1 MESSIL
7 TTSFPEIYMPCPF
20 AGEADKGGTSG
31 TNRSNKFPD
40 TKSAANVNMRTG
52 FPSVYTQSRA
62 ANGKYLSRPDMNQL
76 GYMATVGTFRR
87 QAGCL
92 NEYSTS
98 FANLVGGYPKGAVLD
113 YAVKESGSIV
123 EVWKIVSLEDGNKTQ
138 PNADT
143 IADFK
148 SGVDGKKWLKVA
160 ADFEY
165 IENVRTECRRH
176 TDTSVSAE
184 RTRAERVEA
193 QKIDSED
200 ALNYFTSAHNQ
211 RQGQHDGTAKDASGN
226 AVRTH
231 NNGAVT
237 GHVHTNVYTKDEIDE
252 MLIEAG
258 GSEYTS
264 GVDQEGG
271 FHNGTYSR
279 ISSGSSFIEKGHF
292 HSDYAKCN
300 TGSSNQFDGTAYSSS
315 DGSTTTNSLSEVKRG
330 HVHTN
335 LVDRSEV
342 YTKIE
347 CNSNFAR
354 GSSSTVGA
362 ADGTARNS
370 SDGIVVP
377 TFSGD
382 PARGSYLGVTKGHYH
397 TNYATTEYVK
407 NIFSSME
414 SGVSVTEESNSMY
427 IELPNDCIIQCG
439 TANYSKGDVGSVTT
453 KVSRPFYANVRC
465 QTGSSGDDNDYGI
478 GCYATI
484 KKLEWYVYYRR
495 NVWNENSTL
504 YWIVV
509 GFK

>member
-1 MESSIL
+1 MEASVL

-113 YAVKESGSIV
+113 YAVKESGSII
-123 EVWKIVSLEDGNKTQ
+123 EVWKIVSLEDTNTTQ
-138 PNADT
+138 PNEDT

-165 IENVRTECRRH
+165 INNVKNECIDH
-176 TDTSVSAE
+176 TDDSVSAE
-184 RTRAERVEA
+184 RTRAESVEA

-200 ALNYFTSAHNQ
+200 AINYFTSAHNQ

-237 GHVHTNVYTKDEIDE
+237 GHVHTNVYTKPEVDAMMESV
-252 MLIEAG
+252 G
-258 GSEYTS
+258 GSFAAGTEQQ
-264 GVDQEGG
+264 DG
-271 FHNGTYSR
+271 FHDGTFQNFPSIGR
-279 ISSGSSFIEKGHF
+279 QQGHY
-292 HSDYAKCN
+292 HSDYVAN
-300 TGSSNQFDGTAYSSS
+300 TNSASYGTHVHDGTAYNASEG
-315 DGSTTTNSLSEVKRG
+315 GSTTNVVSNARRG

-342 YTKIE
+342 YTKTE

-362 ADGTARNS
+362 VDGTARNS
-370 SDGIVVP
+370 SNGIVVP
-377 TFSGD
+377 TFSGN
-382 PARGSYLGVTKGHYH
+382 PARGSYSGVSKGHYH

-407 NIFSSME
+407 NMFSSME
-414 SGVSVTEESNSMY
+414 SGVSVKKETNSMY
-427 IELPNDCIIQCG
+427 IELPNNCIIQCG
-439 TANYSKGDVGSVTT
+439 IANYSKGEVGSVTT
-453 KVSRPFYANVRC
+453 RVSTPFYANVRC
-465 QTGSSGDDNDYGI
+465 QSGSSGDDNDYGI
-478 GCYATI
+478 GCEATS
-484 KKLEWYVYYRR
+484 KKLQWYVYWRHAR
-495 NVWNENSTL
+495 WNDNSTL
-504 YWIVV
+504 YWIVI